1 MMQDIG
7 SWVRC
12 TEVNMAPP
20 RDDVGL
26 GFSLDGTDAA
36 VHSPTLAAV
45 AVIVVFPC
53 VIPEYS

>member
-1 MMQDIG
+1 MQDIG